1 MGASKPF
8 RPPNSILIIGSGVFG
23 LSTALHLTSQRDF
36 AKSTITILDR
46 SPEDGVFPARD
57 ASSIDSSR
65 IIRAD
70 YADPA
75 YARLAAEAAHH
86 WRQQAPHELGG
97 EGRYTE
103 SGLFLVA
110 NRDGTPGLGYTQK
123 SWINAMAIANADGGR
138 GPMSV
143 RVGNYGNQIQM
154 MTAAG
159 GVIGNWGYLN
169 DASGWADA
177 TASMHWLYEKVV
189 ATGRV
194 KFVNGTAERLDV
206 KSPIFALP
214 GVLDNKPRVV
224 GAILEDGTKLSA
236 DLTIVATGAW
246 TPSLLDLQGQAVATG
261 QMVAY
266 LDITEEEQARLN
278 DIPVLLN
285 LSTGFFIIP
294 PRDRVLKV
302 ARHSYGYLNPTEV
315 PTPLGMSSKSAPL
328 EQITETSPTTN
339 GTTEVSSSTSSNNKV
354 KVSKP
359 RTHLSH
365 PPATP
370 TTSHLPPDGE
380 AQLRA
385 ALKLFLPWMADADTR
400 PFRET
405 RLCWYTDTASGDWI
419 IDYHPSYSGL
429 FVATGGS
436 GHAFKF
442 LPILGEK
449 VVGCLRGSYPAEF
462 ANKWRWRGKQGLGDG
477 DAEKTIMTEDGSR
490 GGVPGLVLED
500 ELARTTA
507 AVGAAGAT
515 EEENKKRLGGSSP
528 AVSDAGQAWLVKPS
542 WSSLAGLVSRFIFP
556 NEGTSHGQGTQHVST
571 ATPQR
576 RNIV

>member
-1 MGASKPF
+1 MSHPHAPF

-23 LSTALHLTSQRDF
+23 LSTALYLTEQREF
-36 AKSTITILDR
+36 AKTSITILDR
-46 SPEDGVFPARD
+46 SPEPGVFPARD

-86 WRQQAPHELGG
+86 WRKQEPHELGG

-110 NRDGTPGLGYTQK
+110 NKDGTPGLGYTQK
-123 SWINAMAIANADGGR
+123 SWINAMALANAEGGR
-138 GPMSV
+138 GPKSV
-143 RVGNYGNQIQM
+143 RVGYHAGQLRA

-159 GVIGNWGYLN
+159 GTFGDWGYLN

-177 TASMHWLYEKVV
+177 TKSMRWLYEKVV

-194 KFVNGTAERLDV
+194 RFINGTAERLDV
-206 KSPIFALP
+206 KKPIFALP
-214 GVLDNKPRVV
+214 GVLDNKPRVS

-261 QMVAY
+261 QIVAY

-285 LSTGFFIIP
+285 FSTGYFIIP
-294 PRDRVLKV
+294 PRDRVLKI

-315 PTPLGMSSKSAPL
+315 PTPLGMADKSAATTL
-328 EQITETSPTTN
+328 DQITK
-339 GTTEVSSSTSSNNKV
+339 SSTSTTTKSTDSASAKAPSTPTGTASGTV

-359 RTHLSH
+359 RTHLTH
-365 PPATP
+365 PPVTP
-370 TTSHLPPDGE
+370 TTSSLPPE
-380 AQLRA
+380 AEAGLRA
-385 ALKLFLPWMADADTR
+385 ALKKFLPWMADTETR
-400 PFRET
+400 PFSET
-405 RLCWYTDTASGDWI
+405 RLCWYTDTPSGDWI

-442 LPILGEK
+442 LPILGAK
-449 VVGCLRGSYPAEF
+449 VVSCLKGQYPAEF
-462 ANKWRWRGKQGLGDG
+462 ADKWRWRGVQGLGDG
-477 DAEKTIMTEDGSR
+477 DAERTIITEDGSR
-490 GGVPGLVLED
+490 GGVPGQILAD
-500 ELARTTA
+500 ELSRA
-507 AVGAAGAT
+507 
-515 EEENKKRLGGSSP
+515 P
-528 AVSDAGQAWLVKPS
+528 AVAPE
-542 WSSLAGLVSRFIFP
+542 
-556 NEGTSHGQGTQHVST
+556 EGDKAAS
-571 ATPQR
+571 
-576 RNIV
+576 